1 MKIMMIFSLNFELYI
16 VEKYMFTRIMI
27 KARAETL
34 GKARSLSDSRTK
46 NGKKSDAMQQLD
58 HKIRIKIMKMKFQ
71 ICGAAIWN
79 ERRATFW

>member
-1 MKIMMIFSLNFELYI
+1 
-16 VEKYMFTRIMI
+16 MI

-71 ICGAAIWN
+71 ICGAAI
-79 ERRATFW
+79 